1 MSTGFE
7 PDEPP
12 PVDWVVLV
20 TWVGGGALTLLLYAA
35 IAWGCVSL
43 FTGCATGRVRV
54 YETYVDAQ
62 CFAIGEDAKVIYS
75 SPTGEA
81 GILTNAP
88 TKLISCEG
96 GPLIPS
102 LLDGIGGVIKA
113 AWSFLPMRL

>member
-1 MSTGFE
+1 MTGFE

-12 PVDWVVLV
+12 PTDWVVMATWLAGLALSIAVYALAGYALV
-20 TWVGGGALTLLLYAA
+20 A
-35 IAWGCVSL
+35 IIG
-43 FTGCATGRVRV
+43 GCATGRVRV

-96 GPLIPS
+96 GPLVPS
-102 LLDGIGGVIKA
+102 LLDGIGGVFKA
-113 AWSFLPMRL
+113 LWAILPWAA